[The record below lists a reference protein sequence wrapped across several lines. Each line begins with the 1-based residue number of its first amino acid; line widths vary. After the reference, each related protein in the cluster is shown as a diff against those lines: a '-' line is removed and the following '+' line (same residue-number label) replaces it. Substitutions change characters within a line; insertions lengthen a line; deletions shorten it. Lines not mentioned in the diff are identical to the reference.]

1 MSSTKK
7 DNIKENTNQFKEN
20 TDRYLEQQR
29 QQYKDTASNLS
40 QTREKINECK

>member
-20 TDRYLEQQR
+20 TEIFRTTE
-29 QQYKDTASNLS
+29 T
-40 QTREKINECK
+40 TI